1 VKILVIGVVAED
13 GVHAVEPAPFFSVIT
28 VEEIGV

>member
-1 VKILVIGVVAED
+1 AED
-13 GVHAVEPAPFFSVIT
+13 GVHAVEPASFFSVIT